1 MSAVVFHRIFMMSEI
16 YVSEIFDKLE
26 KENTKFVRKPQKKKI
41 VTNKPTVKKSPVICV
56 NN

>member
-1 MSAVVFHRIFMMSEI
+1 MSAVVFPRIFMMSEI